1 MSYTTHV
8 LKNGLR
14 LITVP
19 RRDTPSVT
27 VMVLV
32 EAGSKYERA
41 GENGISH
48 FLEHM
53 CFKGT
58 VKRPKPMQISAE
70 LDALGAQY
78 NAFTSY
84 EFTGYYAKVAS
95 TNVRKAI
102 EIVSDLYLNPTFNPK
117 EIERE
122 KGVIIEEM
130 NMYED
135 LPNRK
140 VQDDAT
146 ALLYGDQP
154 AGRSVLGTKE
164 IIRGVNRKDFLAYR
178 SEHYLP
184 QSTIVVVSGSFR
196 EKDIV
201 REVERHFNTLTHA
214 VKRKKE
220 PVRDTQH
227 APRVFVRSKKS
238 DQSHV
243 VIAFRGYPVTS
254 AKSYAAMLLAS
265 ILGGTMS
272 SRLWQVVR
280 EKLGAAYYVRAGHEA
295 LTDHG
300 VFEIS
305 AGLDTSRITEVL
317 RAITGEISKLKRSPV
332 SKEELSRSKDSIIGR
347 FLLSLE
353 RSDDLAEYY
362 GLQEVIKG
370 SILTP
375 EQYNRAIRRVSAD
388 ELRAVAR
395 EIFVTAHMNLA
406 VIGPHESDAPFVPLM
421 KV

>member
-164 IIRGVNRKDFLAYR
+164 
-178 SEHYLP
+178 
-184 QSTIVVVSGSFR
+184 
-196 EKDIV
+196 
-201 REVERHFNTLTHA
+201 
-214 VKRKKE
+214 
-220 PVRDTQH
+220 
-227 APRVFVRSKKS
+227 
-238 DQSHV
+238 
-243 VIAFRGYPVTS
+243 
-254 AKSYAAMLLAS
+254 
-265 ILGGTMS
+265 
-272 SRLWQVVR
+272 
-280 EKLGAAYYVRAGHEA
+280 
-295 LTDHG
+295 
-300 VFEIS
+300 
-305 AGLDTSRITEVL
+305 
-317 RAITGEISKLKRSPV
+317 
-332 SKEELSRSKDSIIGR
+332 
-347 FLLSLE
+347 
-353 RSDDLAEYY
+353 
-362 GLQEVIKG
+362 
-370 SILTP
+370 
-375 EQYNRAIRRVSAD
+375 
-388 ELRAVAR
+388 
-395 EIFVTAHMNLA
+395 
-406 VIGPHESDAPFVPLM
+406 
-421 KV
+421 

>member
-1 MSYTTHV
+1 MAYTKHV
-8 LKNGLR
+8 LPNGLR

-19 RRDTPSVT
+19 RLDTPSVT

-41 GENGISH
+41 EENGLSH

-58 VKRPKPMQISAE
+58 IKRPKPMQISAE

-95 TNVRKAI
+95 SNAKKAI
-102 EIVSDLYLNPTFNPK
+102 EIVSDLYLNPTFNPG

-140 VQDDAT
+140 VQDDAM

-154 AGRSVLGTKE
+154 AGRSILGTKE
-164 IIRGVNRKDFLAYR
+164 IIRGVGKKDFIAYR
-178 SEHYLP
+178 AKHYLP
-184 QSTIVVVSGSFR
+184 QSTIVVISGSFK

-201 REVERHFNTLTHA
+201 TEVTRHFSKLKTDTKA
-214 VKRKKE
+214 TKE
-220 PVRDTQH
+220 SVRDEQKS
-227 APRVFVRSKKS
+227 PRIFVRNKQS

-243 VIAFRGYPVTS
+243 VIAFRGYPVTH
-254 AKSYAAMLLAS
+254 AKSYPVIVLAN

-280 EKLGAAYYVRAGHEA
+280 ERLGAAYYVRAGHDA

-305 AGLDTSRITEVL
+305 VGLDTSRINEVL
-317 RAITGEISKLKRSPV
+317 RAITAEVSKLKRSLV
-332 SKEELSRSKDSIIGR
+332 GKEELARAKDSIIGR
-347 FLLSLE
+347 FLLGLE
-353 RSDDLAEYY
+353 RSDDIAEYY

-370 SILTP
+370 SMLTP
-375 EQYNRAIRRVSAD
+375 EEYIHAIKQVSAN
-388 ELRAVAR
+388 ELRIVAR
-395 EIFVTAHMNLA
+395 EILVTKHMNLA
-406 VIGPHESDAPFVPLM
+406 VIGPHKSDAPFVPLM